1 MLRDPQMLLS
11 YRNGEESAFLALY
24 EKYACSLHRFLQS
37 GFNFSSQGKMCRFR
51 GADNGLDA
59 ESLVQETFARAFAKT
74 TREHYDGV
82 RPFQTY
88 LFSIAKNLVLR
99 ESLQRNRMIS
109 TEWMDEAENGESLF
123 TGALDSDIGISPEK
137 HVENEQLKNI
147 MQAFINRLDAE
158 EKAFFSIRFVQGL
171 TQESTADRMGTT
183 RARIKL
189 LEKNMRKRFLET
201 LRKNG
206 YLTSYSPNPRWKRVE
221 KLPYE
226 LETQRAACW

>member
-24 EKYACSLHRFLQS
+24 EKYATSLRRFLQS

-51 GADNGLDA
+51 GTDSSLDA

-74 TREHYDGV
+74 TRENYDGV

-99 ESLQRNRMIS
+99 ESLQRDRMIS
-109 TEWMDEAENGESLF
+109 ADFIDETENGESLF
-123 TGALDSDIGISPEK
+123 TGALDSDLGISPEK
-137 HVENEQLKNI
+137 HAENEQLKSI
-147 MQAFINRLDAE
+147 MQAFIDRLGSE
-158 EKAFFSIRFVQGL
+158 EKQFFAIRFVRGL
-171 TQESTADRMGTT
+171 TQEGTADEMGTT

-206 YLTSYSPNPRWKRVE
+206 YLTGYSPNPRWKRE
-221 KLPYE
+221 RKTGYE
-226 LETQRAACW
+226 SETQRAAC